1 MARRFVFSLQTVLE
15 LRAMR
20 EQQQRRRFAQALA
33 VVARIERQIVALR
46 QRRLLEQRSLAEDQA
61 AGRGDA
67 ASWLRR
73 RAWIAQLARQIE
85 RLEVQRHEAAERVEQ
100 QRRIWQQK
108 RNELRAL
115 QQLRD
120 RRYASWRK
128 ERLKREQ
135 GRLDELAQ
143 QLHLRRRVQART

>member
-85 RLEVQRHEAAERVEQ
+85 RLEVQRHEAAGRVEQ

-128 ERLKREQ
+128 ERFKREQ